1 MIEKES
7 MAQYV
12 IKEKDKKK
20 QYSTL
25 LLDNLLVICPRANHR
40 DNCITHYVYIFIY
53 LFDFVP

>member
-25 LLDNLLVICPRANHR
+25 LLDNLLVSDMP
-40 DNCITHYVYIFIY
+40 
-53 LFDFVP
+53 